1 MKYFVN
7 ILDEY
12 GFIPVSYCETYS
24 EALLKVLEVRRWY
37 KPRMFY
43 HPKGIRIE
51 IRRVSND

>member
-7 ILDEY
+7 VVDEY
-12 GFIPVSYCETYS
+12 GFIPVAYS

-37 KPRMFY
+37 KPRMFW

-51 IRRVSND
+51 IRRVPND

>member
-12 GFIPVSYCETYS
+12 GFIPVSYCESYS

-37 KPRMFY
+37 KPRMHW